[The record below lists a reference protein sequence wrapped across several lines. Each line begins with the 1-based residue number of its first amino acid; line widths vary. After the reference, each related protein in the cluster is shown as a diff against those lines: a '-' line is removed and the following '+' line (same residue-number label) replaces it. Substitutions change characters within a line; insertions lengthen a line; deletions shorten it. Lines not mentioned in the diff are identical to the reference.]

1 MAIKR
6 YGINNYAVVEINK
19 FSAPDTNGV
28 FAQLPLD
35 TVDFA
40 DHPCEN
46 GMWLVYDEVKG
57 TAHIPTNAAD
67 HVGVMYLNEKEYGA
81 PTYGGLNTW
90 ALKINGYCP
99 RVYFNKEHDTYTT
112 NCFCYD
118 TAEFANDAAVDTAL
132 KDYATT
138 TLYLVPGVGGDGAP
152 KLTKTA
158 PAATVKVA
166 AQVCKDYTLP
176 NGDHGVKFV
185 YIKA

>member
-1 MAIKR
+1 MGKIQR
-6 YGINNYAVVEINK
+6 YGIKNYAVVEINK

-35 TVDFA
+35 TADFA
-40 DHPCEN
+40 NHPCEN

-57 TAHIPTNAAD
+57 TAHIPTKTAD
-67 HVGVMYLNEKEYGA
+67 HVGIMYLNEKEYEY
-81 PTYGGLNTW
+81 PTYGGLNSW
-90 ALKINGYCP
+90 ALKTNSYCP

-118 TAEFANDAAVDTAL
+118 TADFVDDSAVNTAL
-132 KDYATT
+132 ANYKNTP
-138 TLYLVPGVGGDGAP
+138 LYLVAGVGGDGAP
-152 KLTKTA
+152 KLTTNIPTDA
-158 PAATVKVA
+158 KVV